1 MKKIYKKLLKKYLV
15 HLIILFFIANT
26 SIALLIFT
34 KAANEPCM
42 NQSQIDADPRCLYVY
57 QNDVYEMGTRSR
69 PHKGHD
75 CGINVDS
82 IMPNLH
88 FMGSVLSK
96 FNNTKRTSFCS
107 QAVTPTENP
116 TQQPTQQPTVEP
128 TANNTSNPTS
138 QATQQPTT
146 NPVSNP
152 TAKSTAKATT
162 EATTQPTSEPTV
174 QSTATASSI
183 SYSGNSFGEIL
194 GKPDNVRSDLSVVT
208 SDKPDLTKISKP
220 ITYISLLGLI
230 ASILLI
236 LF

>member
-26 SIALLIFT
+26 GVALLIFT
-34 KAANEPCM
+34 RASNEPCM

-57 QNDVYEMGTRSR
+57 QNDVYEMGTRSK

-88 FMGSVLSK
+88 FMGSVLTK

-116 TQQPTQQPTVEP
+116 TQQPTQQPTEQPTVEP
-128 TANNTSNPTS
+128 TANATSNPTS
-138 QATQQPTT
+138 QATQQSI
-146 NPVSNP
+146 SNP
-152 TAKSTAKATT
+152 TEKPTSKGTA
-162 EATTQPTSEPTV
+162 EATTSPTNEPTV
-174 QSTATASSI
+174 QSTPTASSI
-183 SYSGNSFGEIL
+183 SYSGYTFGEIL
-194 GKPDNVRSDLSVVT
+194 GKPDNVKSDLSVVT
-208 SDKPDLTKISKP
+208 SNKPDLTKISKP

-230 ASILLI
+230 GSILLI
-236 LF
+236 IF